1 MSVHQ
6 LPDGRWFVKHREGG
20 KWRREY
26 FGRGPEAERNAIER
40 NLALGYGPPASGGP
54 TVRDLAERYLVARQG
69 SMARTTLRDAVWK
82 LEGVLLPALGDLP
95 AAAVSPLMLDRYV
108 SDRISQGRKRTSVH
122 RELSIL
128 RAIVRW
134 AVSRRVLAV
143 NPMEG
148 YLLPSRDDAVLQ
160 PPTAAE
166 LAAIYRAAA
175 PHLQRAILL
184 AYYTGMRP
192 GASELLALR
201 WDQVDLVNGSIF
213 VESAKKGGM
222 RARVVPLAEGL
233 ETALRAWLEQDRQH
247 GPLATVVH
255 YHGRPVGR
263 MKTAW
268 RAALTRAGITRR
280 IRPYDLR
287 HLAASAMLDAGAD
300 LKSVSEILGHASP
313 DMTLRTYQHT
323 STALRREA
331 IARLGNPLPAV
342 TTGTDGTEG
351 K

>member
-6 LPDGRWFVKHREGG
+6 LKDGRWIVKHRENG

-26 FGRGPEAERNAIER
+26 FGRGPEAERAAVER
-40 NLALGYGPPASGGP
+40 NLSLGYGPPSAGGP
-54 TVRDLAERYLVARQG
+54 TVRELAEGYLVARRG
-69 SMARTTLRDAVWK
+69 SIARTTADDAAWK
-82 LEGVLLPALGDLP
+82 LGGVILPALGDLP
-95 AAAVSPLMLDRYV
+95 AAAVSPLVLDKYV
-108 SDRISQGRKRTSVH
+108 ADRLAAGRKRTSVH

-128 RAIVRW
+128 RAILRW

-148 YLLPSRDDAVLQ
+148 YALPSRDDAVLQ

-201 WDQVDLVNGSIF
+201 WEGVDLVNGSIF

-222 RARVVPLAEGL
+222 RARVVPIAAGL
-233 ETALRAWLEQDRQH
+233 DTALRAWLQEDRQS
-247 GPLATVVH
+247 GILGAVVH
-255 YHGRPVGR
+255 YRGRPVGR
-263 MKTAW
+263 LKTAW
-268 RAALTRAGITRR
+268 RAALVRAGITRR

-313 DMTLRTYQHT
+313 DLTLRTYQHT
-323 STALRREA
+323 STILRREA
-331 IARLGNPLPAV
+331 VARLGNPLPTV
-342 TTGTDGTEG
+342 TTDNDERTG